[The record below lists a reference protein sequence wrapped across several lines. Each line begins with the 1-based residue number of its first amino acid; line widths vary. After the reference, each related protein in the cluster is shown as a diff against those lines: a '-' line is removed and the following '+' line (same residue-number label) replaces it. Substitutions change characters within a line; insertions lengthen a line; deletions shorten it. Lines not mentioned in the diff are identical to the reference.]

1 MGDNYV
7 ETLASQTYAGTPQSA
22 YTTAKSVINAE
33 CIPDLPKNFW
43 RPGRRARIEGHGAIS
58 NIVTTPGT
66 MQFLLKLGTTAAP
79 VTAFDSG
86 NVQLNAT
93 AHTTLPFWFELM
105 LRSDK
110 DNFGDGTLAKLFG
123 QLKLIGIM
131 FTATAGQTDS
141 PQGMQTILAPATAP
155 VLGAGFNAS
164 IVTQPDF
171 WAGFS
176 INNAANLIRIDDYSF
191 IDLGV
196 S

>member
-7 ETLASQTYAGTPQSA
+7 ETLASQTYAGSPFNT
-22 YTTAKSVINAE
+22 YTAAKSVINPD
-33 CIPDLPKNFW
+33 CIPDLPRNFW

-66 MQFLLKLGTTAAP
+66 MQFLVKMGTIAAP
-79 VTAFDSG
+79 VTVFDSQ
-86 NVQLNAT
+86 NIQLNAT
-93 AHTTLPFWFELM
+93 AHTLQPFWFEIM

-110 DNFGDGTLAKLFG
+110 DNYGNGTTAKLFG
-123 QLKLIGIM
+123 MLKLAGIM
-131 FTATAGQTDS
+131 FTLTAGQIDS
-141 PQGMQTILAPATAP
+141 PQGMPVFTLPFVTP
-155 VLGAGFNAS
+155 VLGAGFDAT

-176 INNAANLIRIDDYSF
+176 ISNAGNGIRVDDYAF